1 MGVEKVKNYPYNFV
15 SLGDKVLNRGK
26 RVIGNNT
33 GTLKCKL
40 RTYSPLFIMG
50 DRLLKNG
57 HSEEYFLKK
66 DNEYLIPSST
76 LKGEIRTIIDVL
88 TNSAIRNV
96 EVERLEKRLK
106 PNKNQKI
113 EYGIIDTLPEN
124 KELGII
130 KKCKKI
136 KIKRDIL
143 KEKLGDKFDKNGK
156 IMKIY
161 MKKEIFSCDKIET
174 KEAFSKLLCKKETPD
189 AKIVTIWISS
199 TRPKAVFEKILV
211 ETNEILYEFS
221 KEELEDFEYLIKQ
234 RSDRDKEDK
243 KTSKEFYYK
252 IRKNNKENFYKLKKG
267 DPIIIYKE
275 NIQGKEYLSFSEI
288 PRLRY
293 KFSPLDLVPNGFH
306 QSDSLE
312 NLSFSE
318 KLFGTTGNNEEIK
331 KKKQEKKENKDKKMT
346 SLIGRIY
353 FTDAKLNEEKAK
365 FLAEKPITLKPLGE
379 PHPTLLGFYLKENG
393 TYDLQ
398 GSQIRGRKFYW
409 HHNDKIEEKFETFA
423 DSIKMNSKEKY
434 NSSLQLLDFGN
445 EFEFEVHFNNLN
457 DDELGVLIYSL
468 ELEDDLL
475 HKIGKGKSLGLGSC
489 KIEIKEALLENKN
502 KYKSFKKSKIFDEN
516 LDKNKYVGSAKKLG
530 YIDESKNNIK
540 ELKIILK
547 KTNKLDFSKSPF
559 PEEKDKNGW
568 NTLAWFNKRKK
579 DKLILE
585 KILKIDENKK

>member
-106 PNKNQKI
+106 PRDEFGTKF
-113 EYGIIDTLPEN
+113 
-124 KELGII
+124 GII
-130 KKCKKI
+130 KKIPIDKEDGEIQVVKKL
-136 KIKRDIL
+136 KIEKKLSRNLIPGRDL
-143 KEKLGDKFDKNGK
+143 KNGGIAYLRFKKNIVDKCEENHK
-156 IMKIY
+156 INTRDEFMEIY
-161 MKKEIFSCDKIET
+161 TSKKENSVIGRLWVSSDIP
-174 KEAFSKLLCKKETPD
+174 SKKY
-189 AKIVTIWISS
+189 
-199 TRPKAVFEKILV
+199 EKIFL
-211 ETNEILYEFS
+211 ENEKGAIYKFS
-221 KEELEDFEYLIKQ
+221 KEEYEDFKYIIKQ
-234 RSDRDKEDK
+234 RIEREEKEGK
-243 KTSKEFYYK
+243 SSYLKEY
-252 IRKNNKENFYKLKKG
+252 ELKVG
-267 DPIIIYKE
+267 DPIIFEANEKE
-275 NIQGKEYLSFSEI
+275 KKILHLAFSEI

-293 KFSPLDLVPNGFH
+293 KFSPLDLVPKEFH

-331 KKKQEKKENKDKKMT
+331 KKKQEKKMT

-365 FLAEKPITLKPLGE
+365 FVAEKPITLKPFGE

-409 HHNDKIEEKFETFA
+409 HHNDKIEENFETFA

>member
-40 RTYSPLFIMG
+40 RTYSPLVIMR

-106 PNKNQKI
+106 PRDEFGTKF
-113 EYGIIDTLPEN
+113 
-124 KELGII
+124 GII
-130 KKCKKI
+130 KKIPIDKEDGEIQVVKKL
-136 KIKRDIL
+136 KIEKKLSRNLIPGRDL
-143 KEKLGDKFDKNGK
+143 KNGGIAYLRFKKNIVDKCEENHK
-156 IMKIY
+156 INTRDEFMEIY
-161 MKKEIFSCDKIET
+161 TSKKENSVIGRLWVSSDIP
-174 KEAFSKLLCKKETPD
+174 SKKY
-189 AKIVTIWISS
+189 
-199 TRPKAVFEKILV
+199 EKIFL
-211 ETNEILYEFS
+211 ENEKGAIYKFS
-221 KEELEDFEYLIKQ
+221 KEEYEDFKYIIKQ
-234 RSDRDKEDK
+234 RIEREKKEGK
-243 KTSKEFYYK
+243 SSYLKEY
-252 IRKNNKENFYKLKKG
+252 ELKVG
-267 DPIIIYKE
+267 DPIIFEANEKE
-275 NIQGKEYLSFSEI
+275 KKILHLAFSEI

-293 KFSPLDLVPNGFH
+293 KFSPLDLVPKEFH

-365 FLAEKPITLKPLGE
+365 FIAEKPITLKPLGE

>member
-15 SLGDKVLNRGK
+15 SLGDKVLNKGK

-66 DNEYLIPSST
+66 DKEYLIPSST

-88 TNSAIRNV
+88 TNSVIRNV
-96 EVERLEKRLK
+96 EIERLEKRLK
-106 PNKNQKI
+106 PRDEFGTKF
-113 EYGIIDTLPEN
+113 
-124 KELGII
+124 GII
-130 KKCKKI
+130 KKIPTNKEDGEIQVVKKL
-136 KIKRDIL
+136 KIEKKLSRNLIPGRDL
-143 KEKLGDKFDKNGK
+143 KNGGIAYLRFKKNVVDKYEENHK
-156 IMKIY
+156 INTRDEFMKIY
-161 MKKEIFSCDKIET
+161 TSKKENSVIGRLWVSSDIFS
-174 KEAFSKLLCKKETPD
+174 KKY
-189 AKIVTIWISS
+189 
-199 TRPKAVFEKILV
+199 EKIFL
-211 ETNEILYEFS
+211 ENEKGTIYKFS
-221 KEELEDFEYLIKQ
+221 KEEYEDFKYIIKQ
-234 RSDRDKEDK
+234 RIEREEKEGK
-243 KTSKEFYYK
+243 SSYLKEY
-252 IRKNNKENFYKLKKG
+252 RLKVG
-267 DPIIIYKE
+267 DPIIFEANEKE
-275 NIQGKEYLSFSEI
+275 KKILHLAFSEI

-293 KFSPLDLVPNGFH
+293 KFSPLDLVPKEFH

-331 KKKQEKKENKDKKMT
+331 KKKQENKEKKMT

-365 FLAEKPITLKPLGE
+365 FVAKKPITLKPLGE
-379 PHPTLLGFYLKENG
+379 PHPTLLGFYLKTNG

-398 GSQIRGRKFYW
+398 GSKIRGRKFYW
-409 HHNDKIEEKFETFA
+409 HHKDKIEKKFETFA

-445 EFEFEVHFNNLN
+445 EFEFEVYFNNLN

-489 KIEIKEALLENKN
+489 KIEIKEVLLENKN
-502 KYKSFKKSKIFDEN
+502 KYNNFKKSKIFDEG
-516 LDKNKYVGSAKKLG
+516 LDKNKYIESAKKFG

-559 PEEKDKNGW
+559 PEEEDKNGW

-579 DKLILE
+579 EKLILE
-585 KILKIDENKK
+585 EILKI

>member
-40 RTYSPLFIMG
+40 RTHSPLFIMG

-88 TNSAIRNV
+88 TNSTIRNV

-106 PNKNQKI
+106 PRDEFGTKF
-113 EYGIIDTLPEN
+113 
-124 KELGII
+124 GII
-130 KKCKKI
+130 KKIPIDKEDGEIQVVKKL
-136 KIKRDIL
+136 KIEKKLSRNLIPGRDL
-143 KEKLGDKFDKNGK
+143 KNGGIAYLRFKKNIVDKYEENYK
-156 IMKIY
+156 INTRDEFMKIY
-161 MKKEIFSCDKIET
+161 TSKKENSVMGRLWVSSD
-174 KEAFSKLLCKKETPD
+174 
-189 AKIVTIWISS
+189 ISS
-199 TRPKAVFEKILV
+199 KKYEKIFL
-211 ETNEILYEFS
+211 ENEKGAIYKFS
-221 KEELEDFEYLIKQ
+221 KEEYEDFKYIIKQ
-234 RSDRDKEDK
+234 RIEREEKEGK
-243 KTSKEFYYK
+243 SSYLKE
-252 IRKNNKENFYKLKKG
+252 YKLKVG
-267 DPIIIYKE
+267 DPIIFEANEKE
-275 NIQGKEYLSFSEI
+275 KKILHLAFSEI

-293 KFSPLDLVPNGFH
+293 KFSPLDLVPNEFH

-331 KKKQEKKENKDKKMT
+331 KKKQEKKMT

-365 FLAEKPITLKPLGE
+365 FVAKKPITLKPLGE
-379 PHPTLLGFYLKENG
+379 PHPTLLGFYLKTNG

-398 GSQIRGRKFYW
+398 GSKIRGRKFYW
-409 HHNDKIEEKFETFA
+409 HHKDKIEKKFETFA

-502 KYKSFKKSKIFDEN
+502 KYNSFKKSKIFDEN

-585 KILKIDENKK
+585 KILKIDENKE

>member
-106 PNKNQKI
+106 PRDEFGTKF
-113 EYGIIDTLPEN
+113 
-124 KELGII
+124 GII
-130 KKCKKI
+130 KKIPIDKEDGEIQVVKKL
-136 KIKRDIL
+136 KIEKKLSRNLIPGRDL
-143 KEKLGDKFDKNGK
+143 KNGGIAYLRFKKNIVDKCEENHK
-156 IMKIY
+156 INTRDEFMEIY
-161 MKKEIFSCDKIET
+161 TSKKENSVIGRLWVSSDIP
-174 KEAFSKLLCKKETPD
+174 SKKY
-189 AKIVTIWISS
+189 
-199 TRPKAVFEKILV
+199 EKIFL
-211 ETNEILYEFS
+211 ENEKGAIYKFS
-221 KEELEDFEYLIKQ
+221 KEEYEDFKYIIKQ
-234 RSDRDKEDK
+234 RIEREEKEGK
-243 KTSKEFYYK
+243 SSYLKEY
-252 IRKNNKENFYKLKKG
+252 ELKVG
-267 DPIIIYKE
+267 DPIIFEANEKE
-275 NIQGKEYLSFSEI
+275 KKILHLAFSEI

-293 KFSPLDLVPNGFH
+293 KFSPLDLVPNEFH

-365 FLAEKPITLKPLGE
+365 FVAEKPITLKPFGE

-502 KYKSFKKSKIFDEN
+502 KYNSFKKSKIFDKN

-547 KTNKLDFSKSPF
+547 KTNKLDFSKSSF

>member
-106 PNKNQKI
+106 PRDEFGTKF
-113 EYGIIDTLPEN
+113 
-124 KELGII
+124 GII
-130 KKCKKI
+130 KKIPIDKEDGEIQVVKKL
-136 KIKRDIL
+136 KIEKKLSRNLIPGRDL
-143 KEKLGDKFDKNGK
+143 KNGGIAYLRFKKNIVDKCEENHK
-156 IMKIY
+156 INTRDEFMEIY
-161 MKKEIFSCDKIET
+161 TSKKENSVIGRLWVSSDIP
-174 KEAFSKLLCKKETPD
+174 SKKY
-189 AKIVTIWISS
+189 
-199 TRPKAVFEKILV
+199 EKIFL
-211 ETNEILYEFS
+211 ENEKGAIYKFS
-221 KEELEDFEYLIKQ
+221 KEEYEDFKYIIKQ
-234 RSDRDKEDK
+234 RIEREEKEGK
-243 KTSKEFYYK
+243 SSYLKEY
-252 IRKNNKENFYKLKKG
+252 ELKVG
-267 DPIIIYKE
+267 DPIIFEANEKE
-275 NIQGKEYLSFSEI
+275 KKILHLAFSEI

-293 KFSPLDLVPNGFH
+293 KFSPLDLVPKEFH

-365 FLAEKPITLKPLGE
+365 FVAEKPITLKPFGE

-502 KYKSFKKSKIFDEN
+502 KYNSFKKSKIFDKN
-516 LDKNKYVGSAKKLG
+516 LDKNKYVGSAKKSG
-530 YIDESKNNIK
+530 YIDDSKNNIK

-547 KTNKLDFSKSPF
+547 KTNKLDFSKSSF

>member
-40 RTYSPLFIMG
+40 RTYSSLFIMG

-106 PNKNQKI
+106 PRDEFGTKF
-113 EYGIIDTLPEN
+113 
-124 KELGII
+124 GII
-130 KKCKKI
+130 KKIPTNKEDGEIQVVKKL
-136 KIKRDIL
+136 KIEKKLSRNLIPGRDL
-143 KEKLGDKFDKNGK
+143 KNGGIAYLRFKKNVVDKYEENHK
-156 IMKIY
+156 INTRDDFMKIY
-161 MKKEIFSCDKIET
+161 TSKKENSVIGRLWVSSDIFS
-174 KEAFSKLLCKKETPD
+174 KKY
-189 AKIVTIWISS
+189 
-199 TRPKAVFEKILV
+199 EKIFL
-211 ETNEILYEFS
+211 ENEKGTIYKFS
-221 KEELEDFEYLIKQ
+221 KEEYEDFKYIIKQ
-234 RSDRDKEDK
+234 RIEREEKEGK
-243 KTSKEFYYK
+243 SSYLKE
-252 IRKNNKENFYKLKKG
+252 YKLKVG
-267 DPIIIYKE
+267 DPIIFEANEKE
-275 NIQGKEYLSFSEI
+275 KKVLHLAFSEI

-293 KFSPLDLVPNGFH
+293 KFSPLDLVPKEFH

-331 KKKQEKKENKDKKMT
+331 KKKQENKEKKMT

-365 FLAEKPITLKPLGE
+365 FVAKKPITLKPLGE
-379 PHPTLLGFYLKENG
+379 PHPTLLGFYLKTNG

-398 GSQIRGRKFYW
+398 GSKIRGRKFYW
-409 HHNDKIEEKFETFA
+409 HHKDKIEKKFETFA

-445 EFEFEVHFNNLN
+445 EFEFEVYFNNLN

-489 KIEIKEALLENKN
+489 KIEIKEVLLENKN
-502 KYKSFKKSKIFDEN
+502 KYNNFKKSKIFDEG
-516 LDKNKYVGSAKKLG
+516 LDKNKYIESAKKFG

-559 PEEKDKNGW
+559 PEEEDKNGW

-579 DKLILE
+579 EKLILE
-585 KILKIDENKK
+585 EILKI

>member
-106 PNKNQKI
+106 PGDEFGTKF
-113 EYGIIDTLPEN
+113 
-124 KELGII
+124 GII
-130 KKCKKI
+130 KKIPTNKEDGEIQVVKKL
-136 KIKRDIL
+136 KIEKKLSRNLIPGRDL
-143 KEKLGDKFDKNGK
+143 KNGGIAYLRFKKNIVDKYEENHK
-156 IMKIY
+156 INTRDDFMKIY
-161 MKKEIFSCDKIET
+161 TSKKENSVIGRLWVSSDIFS
-174 KEAFSKLLCKKETPD
+174 KKY
-189 AKIVTIWISS
+189 
-199 TRPKAVFEKILV
+199 EKIFL
-211 ETNEILYEFS
+211 ENEKGTIYKFS
-221 KEELEDFEYLIKQ
+221 KEEYEDFKYIIKQ
-234 RSDRDKEDK
+234 RIEREEKEGK
-243 KTSKEFYYK
+243 SSYLKE
-252 IRKNNKENFYKLKKG
+252 YKLKVG
-267 DPIIIYKE
+267 DPIIFEANEKE
-275 NIQGKEYLSFSEI
+275 KKILHLAFSEI

-293 KFSPLDLVPNGFH
+293 KFSPLDLVPNEFH

-365 FLAEKPITLKPLGE
+365 FVAKKPITLKPLGE

-468 ELEDDLL
+468 ELENDLL

-502 KYKSFKKSKIFDEN
+502 KYNSFKKSKIFDKN
-516 LDKNKYVGSAKKLG
+516 LDKNKYVGSAKKSG
-530 YIDESKNNIK
+530 YIDDSKNNIK

>member
-76 LKGEIRTIIDVL
+76 LKGEIRIIIDVL

-106 PNKNQKI
+106 PRDEFGTKF
-113 EYGIIDTLPEN
+113 
-124 KELGII
+124 GII
-130 KKCKKI
+130 KKIPTNKEDGEIQVVKKLKI
-136 KIKRDIL
+136 KKKLSRNLIPGRDL
-143 KEKLGDKFDKNGK
+143 KNGGIAYLRFKKNVVDKYEENHK
-156 IMKIY
+156 INTRDDFMKIY
-161 MKKEIFSCDKIET
+161 TSKKENSVIGRLWVSSDIFS
-174 KEAFSKLLCKKETPD
+174 KKY
-189 AKIVTIWISS
+189 
-199 TRPKAVFEKILV
+199 EKIFL
-211 ETNEILYEFS
+211 ENEKGTIYKFS
-221 KEELEDFEYLIKQ
+221 KEEYEDFKYIIKQ
-234 RSDRDKEDK
+234 RIEREEKEGK
-243 KTSKEFYYK
+243 SSYLKE
-252 IRKNNKENFYKLKKG
+252 YKLKVG
-267 DPIIIYKE
+267 DPIIFEANEKE
-275 NIQGKEYLSFSEI
+275 KKILHLAFSEI

-293 KFSPLDLVPNGFH
+293 KFSPLDLVPNEFH

-365 FLAEKPITLKPLGE
+365 FVAKEPITLKPLGE
-379 PHPTLLGFYLKENG
+379 PHPTLLGFYLKTNG

-398 GSQIRGRKFYW
+398 SSKIRGRKFYW
-409 HHNDKIEEKFETFA
+409 HHKDKIEKKFETFA

-445 EFEFEVHFNNLN
+445 EFEFEVYFNNLN

-489 KIEIKEALLENKN
+489 KIEIKEVLLENKN
-502 KYKSFKKSKIFDEN
+502 KYNNFKKSKIFDEG
-516 LDKNKYVGSAKKLG
+516 LDKNKYIESAKKFG

-559 PEEKDKNGW
+559 PEEEDKNGW

-579 DKLILE
+579 EKLILE
-585 KILKIDENKK
+585 EILKI

>member
-106 PNKNQKI
+106 PRDEFGTKF
-113 EYGIIDTLPEN
+113 
-124 KELGII
+124 GII
-130 KKCKKI
+130 KKIPTNKEDGEIQVVKKL
-136 KIKRDIL
+136 KIEKKLSRNLIPGRDL
-143 KEKLGDKFDKNGK
+143 KNGGIAYLRFKKNVVDKYEENHK
-156 IMKIY
+156 INTRDDFMKIY
-161 MKKEIFSCDKIET
+161 TSKKENSVIGRLWVSSDIFS
-174 KEAFSKLLCKKETPD
+174 KKY
-189 AKIVTIWISS
+189 
-199 TRPKAVFEKILV
+199 EKIFL
-211 ETNEILYEFS
+211 ENEKGTIYKFS
-221 KEELEDFEYLIKQ
+221 KEEYEDFKYIIKQ
-234 RSDRDKEDK
+234 RIEREEKEGK
-243 KTSKEFYYK
+243 SSYLKE
-252 IRKNNKENFYKLKKG
+252 YKLKVG
-267 DPIIIYKE
+267 DPIIFEANEKE
-275 NIQGKEYLSFSEI
+275 KKVLHLAFSEI

-293 KFSPLDLVPNGFH
+293 KFSPLDLVPKEFH

-331 KKKQEKKENKDKKMT
+331 KKKQENKEKKMT

-365 FLAEKPITLKPLGE
+365 FVAKKPITLKPLGE
-379 PHPTLLGFYLKENG
+379 PHPTLLGFYLKTNG

-398 GSQIRGRKFYW
+398 GSKIRGRKFYW
-409 HHNDKIEEKFETFA
+409 HHKDKIEKKFETFA

-445 EFEFEVHFNNLN
+445 EFEFEVYFNNLN

-489 KIEIKEALLENKN
+489 KIEIKEVLLENKN
-502 KYKSFKKSKIFDEN
+502 KYNNFKKSKIFDEG
-516 LDKNKYVGSAKKLG
+516 LDKNKYIESAKKFG

-559 PEEKDKNGW
+559 PEEEDKNGW

-579 DKLILE
+579 EKLILE
-585 KILKIDENKK
+585 EILKI

>member
-106 PNKNQKI
+106 PRDEFGTKF
-113 EYGIIDTLPEN
+113 
-124 KELGII
+124 GII
-130 KKCKKI
+130 KKIPTNKEDGEIQVVKKL
-136 KIKRDIL
+136 KIEKKLSRNLIPGRDL
-143 KEKLGDKFDKNGK
+143 KNGGIAYLRFK
-156 IMKIY
+156 KNVVDKYEENHNINTRDDFMKIY
-161 MKKEIFSCDKIET
+161 TSKKENSVIGRLWVSSDIFS
-174 KEAFSKLLCKKETPD
+174 KKY
-189 AKIVTIWISS
+189 
-199 TRPKAVFEKILV
+199 EKIFL
-211 ETNEILYEFS
+211 ENEKGTIYKFS
-221 KEELEDFEYLIKQ
+221 KEEYEDFKYIIKQ
-234 RSDRDKEDK
+234 RIEREEKEGK
-243 KTSKEFYYK
+243 SSYLKE
-252 IRKNNKENFYKLKKG
+252 YKLKVG
-267 DPIIIYKE
+267 DPIIFEANEKE
-275 NIQGKEYLSFSEI
+275 KKVLHLAFSEI

-293 KFSPLDLVPNGFH
+293 KFSPLDLVPKEFH

-331 KKKQEKKENKDKKMT
+331 KKKQENKEKKMT

-365 FLAEKPITLKPLGE
+365 FVAKKPITLKPLGE
-379 PHPTLLGFYLKENG
+379 PHPTLLGFYLKTNG

-398 GSQIRGRKFYW
+398 GSKIRGRKFYW
-409 HHNDKIEEKFETFA
+409 HHKDKIEKKFETFA

-445 EFEFEVHFNNLN
+445 EFEFEVYFNNLN

-489 KIEIKEALLENKN
+489 KIEIKEVLLENKN
-502 KYKSFKKSKIFDEN
+502 KYNNFKKSKIFDEG
-516 LDKNKYVGSAKKLG
+516 LDKNKYIESAKKFG

-559 PEEKDKNGW
+559 PEEEDKNGW

-579 DKLILE
+579 EKLILE
-585 KILKIDENKK
+585 EILKI

>member
-106 PNKNQKI
+106 PGDEFGTKF
-113 EYGIIDTLPEN
+113 
-124 KELGII
+124 GII
-130 KKCKKI
+130 KKIPTNKEDGEIQVVKKL
-136 KIKRDIL
+136 KIEKKLSRNLIPGRDL
-143 KEKLGDKFDKNGK
+143 KNGGIAYLRFKKNIVDKCEENHK
-156 IMKIY
+156 INTRDEFMEIY
-161 MKKEIFSCDKIET
+161 TSKKENSVIGRLWVSSDIP
-174 KEAFSKLLCKKETPD
+174 SKKY
-189 AKIVTIWISS
+189 
-199 TRPKAVFEKILV
+199 EKIFL
-211 ETNEILYEFS
+211 ENEKGAIYKFS
-221 KEELEDFEYLIKQ
+221 KEEYEDFKYIIKQ
-234 RSDRDKEDK
+234 RIEREEKEGK
-243 KTSKEFYYK
+243 SSYLKE
-252 IRKNNKENFYKLKKG
+252 YKLKVG
-267 DPIIIYKE
+267 DPIIFEANEKE
-275 NIQGKEYLSFSEI
+275 KKILHLAFSEI

-293 KFSPLDLVPNGFH
+293 KFSPLDLVPKEFH

-331 KKKQEKKENKDKKMT
+331 KKKQENKGKKMT

-365 FLAEKPITLKPLGE
+365 FVAEKPITLKPFGE

-547 KTNKLDFSKSPF
+547 KTNKLDFSKSSF